1 MEQKAA
7 RVALILLY
15 CAAAVGALWIFAR
28 FLLPWTAPFLVAFL
42 LAALMEPAVRFLIR
56 RGIPRGA
63 ASGMLTL
70 FLLALLIVL
79 AVWLVSRGVSAATD
93 FARRA
98 PMLMQEAGN
107 TLARLELRARE
118 YIRTAPAGV
127 SDYLENA
134 VDAAAETL
142 YRLPAVISQWAL
154 DAAARVAQNS
164 PGSALFAVTAGI
176 GTYFISA
183 AFPRTVAFVEAQLPA
198 KLRRR
203 LDGLGRDLKQSF
215 GGWFRAQLI
224 LMAMTF
230 GELLTA
236 FLLLRVGNAAGIAA
250 VTAFVDALPVFG
262 TGIVLVPWAVY
273 SLLLGDV
280 GRGLGLIITW
290 GAVNLV
296 RSCAQAKL
304 LGDQIGL
311 DPLSS
316 LLAVYIGWKVWGV
329 WGMIVFPILFVSIR
343 QLNSKGVIR
352 LWQEV

>member
-15 CAAAVGALWIFAR
+15 GAAAVGALWIFVR

-42 LAALMEPAVRFLIR
+42 LAALTEPAVRFLIR
-56 RGIPRGA
+56 RRIPRSV

-70 FLLALLIVL
+70 LLLAVVIVL
-79 AVWLVSRGVSAATD
+79 AVWLVSWGVSAATD
-93 FARRA
+93 FARRV

-107 TLARLELRARE
+107 SLARLELRARE

-127 SDYLENA
+127 SGYLENA

-154 DAAARVAQNS
+154 DAAAHVAHNS

-176 GTYFISA
+176 GTYFASA
-183 AFPRTVAFVEAQLPA
+183 AFPRIVAFAEAQLPA
-198 KLRRR
+198 GLRRR
-203 LDGLGRDLKQSF
+203 LNGLGRDLKRSF
-215 GGWFRAQLI
+215 GGWLRAQLI

-236 FLLLRVGNAAGIAA
+236 FLLLRVGNAAGLAA
-250 VTAFVDALPVFG
+250 VTALVDALPVFG
-262 TGIVLVPWAVY
+262 TGIVLLPWAVY
-273 SLLLGDV
+273 SLLLGDI
-280 GRGLGLIITW
+280 GRALGLIITW
-290 GAVNLV
+290 GTVNLV

-316 LLAVYIGWKVWGV
+316 LLAVYVGWQVWGV
-329 WGMIVFPILFVSIR
+329 WGMIVFPILFVALR
-343 QLNSKGVIR
+343 RLNSNGVIN
-352 LWQEV
+352 LWREI

>member
-79 AVWLVSRGVSAATD
+79 AVWLVSR
-93 FARRA
+93 RA

-154 DAAARVAQNS
+154 DAAARVAQ
-164 PGSALFAVTAGI
+164 TAPARR
-176 GTYFISA
+176 F
-183 AFPRTVAFVEAQLPA
+183 LP
-198 KLRRR
+198 
-203 LDGLGRDLKQSF
+203 
-215 GGWFRAQLI
+215 
-224 LMAMTF
+224 
-230 GELLTA
+230 
-236 FLLLRVGNAAGIAA
+236 
-250 VTAFVDALPVFG
+250 
-262 TGIVLVPWAVY
+262 
-273 SLLLGDV
+273 
-280 GRGLGLIITW
+280 
-290 GAVNLV
+290 
-296 RSCAQAKL
+296 
-304 LGDQIGL
+304 
-311 DPLSS
+311 
-316 LLAVYIGWKVWGV
+316 
-329 WGMIVFPILFVSIR
+329 
-343 QLNSKGVIR
+343 
-352 LWQEV
+352 